1 MGYRKKVIKD
11 FMSGIGERMR
21 ELRGAS
27 SQREMAEA
35 IGIKWNAWARYEA
48 GGAIPG
54 GEIITRICRVHACSA
69 DWLLGRKD
77 NHGSVSVKAGI
88 GAAVAIGT
96 GAKASATAAKKA
108 APAADCRKCPYKSW
122 GEKFRKAGGIIPG
135 I

>member
-1 MGYRKKVIKD
+1 
-11 FMSGIGERMR
+11 MSVFSERLR
-21 ELRGAS
+21 ELRGSESQS
-27 SQREMAEA
+27 SFAAALGMKYQQY
-35 IGIKWNAWARYEA
+35 ARYEKGDNA
-48 GGAIPG
+48 PSIDVLSV
-54 GEIITRICRVHACSA
+54 ICRAHACSA
-69 DWLLGRKD
+69 DWLLGLKD
-77 NHGSVSVKAGI
+77 HGGSVSVNAGS

>member
-1 MGYRKKVIKD
+1 MAAAVGVKQQNWARWE
-11 FMSGIGERMR
+11 SGIVTPS
-21 ELRGAS
+21 A
-27 SQREMAEA
+27 EML
-35 IGIKWNAWARYEA
+35 K
-48 GGAIPG
+48 
-54 GEIITRICRVHACSA
+54 TICRVHECSS
-69 DWLLGRKD
+69 DWLLGLKG
-77 NHGSVSVKAGI
+77 HGGSVSVNAGS